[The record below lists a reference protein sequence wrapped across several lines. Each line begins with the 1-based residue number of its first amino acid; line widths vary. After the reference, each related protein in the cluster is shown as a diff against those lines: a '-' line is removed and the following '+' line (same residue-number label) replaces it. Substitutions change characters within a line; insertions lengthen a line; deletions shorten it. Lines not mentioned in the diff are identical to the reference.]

1 MSAPTSNPQ
10 PPKGKTAGFVAGVL
24 GLAGIFGFAIVI
36 VAILLA
42 MSWGIYS
49 IASPPKYGNEN
60 PGIQQVKALQKQLND
75 NYGISLS
82 LNQTKQ
88 LSCTYLIHRS
98 SNVGACFW
106 EKFNSD
112 RMFGT
117 TWYKQK
123 TGKIE
128 YITLSQKGGKPVLF
142 ESPIDTK
149 RYKVAM
155 STLESK
161 LRESYGIKL
170 TQSQL
175 TALDCK
181 ADTLR
186 GYHVFCYSQA
196 SPREASSD
204 FDKVFGGGQAK
215 SPLEKD
221 YGTIKYTKDNGDT
234 VEITLAIKNGK
245 AYLVEQ
251 KLGSDITF

>member
-1 MSAPTSNPQ
+1 MSTPSSSPQ
-10 PPKGKTAGFVAGVL
+10 PSKGKPVGFLAGVL
-24 GLAGIFGFAIVI
+24 GMAGIFGFAIII

-42 MSWGIYS
+42 ISWAVYS
-49 IASPPKYGNEN
+49 VVSPPKYGNEN
-60 PGIQQVKALQKQLND
+60 PGIQQVRVLQKQLND
-75 NYGISLS
+75 NYKINLS

-88 LSCTYLIHRS
+88 LSCTYLVHRS

-117 TWYKQK
+117 TWYKQES
-123 TGKIE
+123 GKVE
-128 YITLSQKGGKPVLF
+128 YITLAKRSGKPVLF
-142 ESPIDTK
+142 DSPYDTK

-161 LRESYGIKL
+161 LNDFYGIKL

-204 FDKVFGGGQAK
+204 FDKVFGGVEAN

-221 YGTIKYTKDNGDT
+221 YGTVRYTKDNGDT
-234 VEITLAIKNGK
+234 VAITLAIKKGK
-245 AYLVEQ
+245 AYLVEEE
-251 KLGSDITF
+251 LGSETTF